1 MRLQMKRNDL
11 TLRKLNNTDFSQA
24 YEEFLLDI
32 NMTREKY
39 VLILALATLFINS
52 TDEHIKKLGYRIIVV
67 YCVRTNDYKPL
78 YDVAVNC
85 GIIPI
90 AHFIE
95 DKIMKEKDGNVFT
108 EMNAAFGKHFIINNI
123 YCSLQQKQLI
133 EFYGKNSDS
142 SLSVVAPTSYGKT
155 DLIISTVKEAVN
167 KNICIITPTKSLLAQ
182 TKMRIIKDGIK
193 RGEKIITHPEMFN
206 GNEERVVAIMTQE
219 RVLRL
224 LRKAND
230 LYFDYVIVDE
240 AHGILHDDDRNMLL
254 ASVILVLEKR
264 NPDTVFKFLTPFL
277 CDAENI
283 KVRYADYILKT
294 YKVDEYI
301 KTEKFYVAELRKTR
315 TKRLALYDQFTNA
328 FYNITFPE
336 DINTEWEFVK
346 KYASKKN
353 IIYLNKPK
361 DIELFIDIIIKENK
375 KNSVQ
380 KIEEACRNI
389 AEYVHPEYRMIKALQ
404 RGVIYHHGAVPEPIR
419 LYVEKLYAE
428 IESIQYVV
436 TSSTLLEGVNL
447 PADKMFLLDNKKGN
461 GNLNPSDFKNLIGR
475 VCRFSQI
482 FHPETGDLS
491 KLMPSIYLVAGKYF
505 STNANVENFIIN
517 SMHVEKKTKD
527 KIENVLLE
535 NTIITEQNKEKYNSA
550 KEFVEN
556 YEGGIIDNYNLRTT
570 KTDIGK
576 SCFLNNLTEL
586 DVFENEI
593 YLDEC
598 VKRIKSAG
606 KIIDDTKKLF
616 VALYNMFFSRIDDDK
631 IKRFEYEET
640 RNFYQMFMD
649 WRITNTSLNQ
659 MIGSFLRYWRT
670 LIESGKDTLI
680 FVGRWGDMTR
690 NGHMPLWTNIADKTD
705 AQMVNLAIVRI
716 KEEQDFLDNVVIK
729 YVEVLNDMELIE
741 ENLYLNIKYGTNDRR
756 IITCTKNGISLSL
769 AKIIVDKY
777 LDYIQIDIKN
787 DIIQFREGIVNAM
800 EEAKENEILICELQ
814 YFL

>member
-1 MRLQMKRNDL
+1 
-11 TLRKLNNTDFSQA
+11 
-24 YEEFLLDI
+24 
-32 NMTREKY
+32 
-39 VLILALATLFINS
+39 
-52 TDEHIKKLGYRIIVV
+52 
-67 YCVRTNDYKPL
+67 
-78 YDVAVNC
+78 
-85 GIIPI
+85 
-90 AHFIE
+90 
-95 DKIMKEKDGNVFT
+95 
-108 EMNAAFGKHFIINNI
+108 
-123 YCSLQQKQLI
+123 
-133 EFYGKNSDS
+133 
-142 SLSVVAPTSYGKT
+142 
-155 DLIISTVKEAVN
+155 
-167 KNICIITPTKSLLAQ
+167 
-182 TKMRIIKDGIK
+182 
-193 RGEKIITHPEMFN
+193 
-206 GNEERVVAIMTQE
+206 
-219 RVLRL
+219 
-224 LRKAND
+224 
-230 LYFDYVIVDE
+230 
-240 AHGILHDDDRNMLL
+240 
-254 ASVILVLEKR
+254 
-264 NPDTVFKFLTPFL
+264 
-277 CDAENI
+277 
-283 KVRYADYILKT
+283 
-294 YKVDEYI
+294 
-301 KTEKFYVAELRKTR
+301 
-315 TKRLALYDQFTNA
+315 
-328 FYNITFPE
+328 
-336 DINTEWEFVK
+336 
-346 KYASKKN
+346 
-353 IIYLNKPK
+353 
-361 DIELFIDIIIKENK
+361 
-375 KNSVQ
+375 
-380 KIEEACRNI
+380 
-389 AEYVHPEYRMIKALQ
+389 
-404 RGVIYHHGAVPEPIR
+404 
-419 LYVEKLYAE
+419 
-428 IESIQYVV
+428 
-436 TSSTLLEGVNL
+436 
-447 PADKMFLLDNKKGN
+447 
-461 GNLNPSDFKNLIGR
+461 
-475 VCRFSQI
+475 
-482 FHPETGDLS
+482 
-491 KLMPSIYLVAGKYF
+491 
-505 STNANVENFIIN
+505 
-517 SMHVEKKTKD
+517 MHVEKKTKD

-777 LDYIQIDIKN
+777 LDYIQIDIEN

>member
-1 MRLQMKRNDL
+1 
-11 TLRKLNNTDFSQA
+11 
-24 YEEFLLDI
+24 
-32 NMTREKY
+32 
-39 VLILALATLFINS
+39 
-52 TDEHIKKLGYRIIVV
+52 
-67 YCVRTNDYKPL
+67 
-78 YDVAVNC
+78 
-85 GIIPI
+85 
-90 AHFIE
+90 
-95 DKIMKEKDGNVFT
+95 
-108 EMNAAFGKHFIINNI
+108 
-123 YCSLQQKQLI
+123 
-133 EFYGKNSDS
+133 
-142 SLSVVAPTSYGKT
+142 
-155 DLIISTVKEAVN
+155 
-167 KNICIITPTKSLLAQ
+167 
-182 TKMRIIKDGIK
+182 
-193 RGEKIITHPEMFN
+193 
-206 GNEERVVAIMTQE
+206 
-219 RVLRL
+219 
-224 LRKAND
+224 
-230 LYFDYVIVDE
+230 
-240 AHGILHDDDRNMLL
+240 
-254 ASVILVLEKR
+254 
-264 NPDTVFKFLTPFL
+264 
-277 CDAENI
+277 
-283 KVRYADYILKT
+283 
-294 YKVDEYI
+294 
-301 KTEKFYVAELRKTR
+301 
-315 TKRLALYDQFTNA
+315 
-328 FYNITFPE
+328 
-336 DINTEWEFVK
+336 
-346 KYASKKN
+346 
-353 IIYLNKPK
+353 
-361 DIELFIDIIIKENK
+361 
-375 KNSVQ
+375 
-380 KIEEACRNI
+380 
-389 AEYVHPEYRMIKALQ
+389 MIKALQ

-777 LDYIQIDIKN
+777 LDYIQIDIEN